1 MVNNKQIN
9 AFINYNYI
17 PFNKKQ
23 CIKRIILIWLFS
35 AMLSI
40 ISNMKVFWIL
50 LLGCIDL
57 VQGEQPCKENISC
70 Y

>member
-1 MVNNKQIN
+1 MVDNKQIN

-23 CIKRIILIWLFS
+23 CIKRIILIWLFG

-40 ISNMKVFWIL
+40 ISNMLASI
-50 LLGCIDL
+50 
-57 VQGEQPCKENISC
+57 
-70 Y
+70 